1 MGTTYA
7 SLKVQPID
15 LIRVFKIDFCL
26 ASVIK
31 WLTKWH
37 LEPKVECLTKANY
50 YIHLCDSDI
59 SDAMFFALRM
69 FCMVNGFMK
78 DNASTCLLV
87 DVVWDIKNGNQND
100 ATNKLTQEA
109 YKGI

>member
-1 MGTTYA
+1 MGKSYA
-7 SLKVQPID
+7 ALVIQPID
-15 LIRVFKIDFCL
+15 LIRVFKINFCL

-59 SDAMFFALRM
+59 SDALIFALRM
-69 FCMVNGFMK
+69 FCIVNGFMS
-78 DNASTCLLV
+78 NNSASCLLV
-87 DVVWDIKNGNQND
+87 DVILDIKNGKQTD
-100 ATNKLTQEA
+100 ATFRLTQEA
-109 YKGI
+109 YKET